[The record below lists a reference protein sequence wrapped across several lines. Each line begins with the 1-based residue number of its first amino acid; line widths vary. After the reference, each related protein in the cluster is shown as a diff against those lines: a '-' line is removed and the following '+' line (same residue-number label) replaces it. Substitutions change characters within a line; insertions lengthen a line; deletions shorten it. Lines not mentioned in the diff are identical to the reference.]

1 MIRFNEEMV
10 KAGIL
15 KSADGLKP
23 SKFGKR
29 VTFRANGKKS
39 FTDGPFAE
47 TKELIAGYWIWEVKS
62 MDEALEWAKRC
73 PDPSPGEESDIEI
86 RPFYGPEDFG
96 EEFTPELQERV
107 ETMHRAGGRAEQVMV
122 TVPRSQ
128 CLASLMAGSKS
139 LPAISLNTRICG
151 TFAEAPS

>member
-1 MIRFNEEMV
+1 MRVLVILKASANSEAGVMPCMEEIQRMISFNEEMV

-15 KSADGLKP
+15 KSADGIKP

-29 VTFRANGKKS
+29 VTLRANSKRS

-47 TKELIAGYWIWEVKS
+47 TKELIAGFWIWEVKS
-62 MDEALEWAKRC
+62 MDEALEWVKRI
-73 PDPSPGEESDIEI
+73 PDPAPGEESDIEL

-107 ETMHRAGGRAEQVMV
+107 EVMHR
-122 TVPRSQ
+122 TVEPN
-128 CLASLMAGSKS
+128 A
-139 LPAISLNTRICG
+139 
-151 TFAEAPS
+151 